1 MTTTTNTGS
10 FRASVAF
17 LKIQDFARKPV
28 PEQTRL
34 RAQLEAVIAV
44 ITAEIPP
51 SSRILLDALDGAAVV
66 VLRDPEATLRLAERA
81 LTAAAGG
88 LPLCIG
94 VNHGVVLV
102 ASAGRGGE
110 GMVGDGIAVAATIAE
125 FASSSRLLA
134 SRSFREALADAAP
147 GVESGLVPAGTVTDP
162 GLRTHEVFSTDKRVA
177 GWQRRQFLAASVAS
191 AAVLIGGGIGIRF
204 ARRGYRQT
212 LEDVRAQYDRSA
224 SRSAAYLRGVGER
237 LKFWK

>member
-1 MTTTTNTGS
+1 MTKTTTGS

-28 PEQTRL
+28 PEQARL

-44 ITAEIPP
+44 TTAEIPP
-51 SSRILLDALDGAAVV
+51 SSRILLDASDGAAVV
-66 VLRDPEATLRLAERA
+66 VLGEPEAALRLAERA
-81 LTAAAGG
+81 LTASAGG

-102 ASAGRGGE
+102 ATSGRGGE

-134 SRSFREALADAAP
+134 SRSFRDALADAAP
-147 GVESGLVPAGTVTDP
+147 GLDAGLVSAGTVTDP
-162 GLRTHEVFSTDKRVA
+162 GLRTHEVFSTDRRVTMR
-177 GWQRRQFLAASVAS
+177 QRRQFLAAGVLAG
-191 AAVLIGGGIGIRF
+191 AGLIGGGLGLRL
-204 ARRGYRQT
+204 ALHGYRQT
-212 LEDVRAQYDRSA
+212 LDEVHGQYERSVN
-224 SRSAAYLRGVGER
+224 RSAAYLRGVGEKM
-237 LKFWK
+237 KFWK

>member
-1 MTTTTNTGS
+1 MTKTTTGS

-28 PEQTRL
+28 PEQARL

-44 ITAEIPP
+44 TTAEIPA
-51 SSRILLDALDGAAVV
+51 SSRILLDASDGAAIV
-66 VLRDPEATLRLAERA
+66 VLADPEATLRLGERA
-81 LTAAAGG
+81 LTASAGG

-94 VNHGVVLV
+94 INHGVVLV
-102 ASAGRGGE
+102 ASGGRGGD

-147 GVESGLVPAGTVTDP
+147 GVETALVSAGTVTDP
-162 GLRTHEVFSTDKRVA
+162 GLRTHEVFSPDRRVA
-177 GWQRRQFLAASVAS
+177 LRQRRQFLAAGVVAGIGL
-191 AAVLIGGGIGIRF
+191 AGGGLGFRL
-204 ARRGYRQT
+204 ARHGYRQT
-212 LEDVRAQYDRSA
+212 LDEIRGQYERGA
-224 SRSAAYLRGVGER
+224 GRSAAYLRGVGEK